1 MFDSQ
6 IEHLLGGSS
15 GLFHL
20 ITEAEFHLASM
31 GGGSYSMPA
40 NLSKLADTPKLF
52 ISGRDNPTLAAMT
65 ETLYNQAPQ
74 PKQLLVMEHSES
86 GLAIQAEKSE
96 YEDQVLNFFLQKLS
110 LRTN

>member
-1 MFDSQ
+1 
-6 IEHLLGGSS
+6 
-15 GLFHL
+15 
-20 ITEAEFHLASM
+20 
-31 GGGSYSMPA
+31 MPA

-52 ISGRDNPTLAAMT
+52 ISGRDNPSLAAMT
-65 ETLYNQAPQ
+65 EALYNQAPQ